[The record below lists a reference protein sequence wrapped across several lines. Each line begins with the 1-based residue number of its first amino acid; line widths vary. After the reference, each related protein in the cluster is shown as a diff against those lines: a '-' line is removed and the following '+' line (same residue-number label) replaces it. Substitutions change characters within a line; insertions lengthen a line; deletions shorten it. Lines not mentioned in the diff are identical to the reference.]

1 MKLSVL
7 KLTWRSIRT
16 FFGRYMALLLIVA
29 LSAGFFAGL
38 KITQDAMVHTGDK
51 FLNEQN
57 FYDFQLLSTLG
68 FTEEDVERVSELS
81 GIGAA
86 EGSYSLD
93 AMVACDGSDRPVK
106 LLALP
111 EEINLPALVGGRM
124 PTAVNECLADD
135 ERFGEDDLGTT
146 IRVAEENDE
155 SVTSQLAG
163 EEYTIVGLVDSPL
176 YLNLDR
182 GTTGIGSGSLY
193 TFFYLPKE
201 NFINEVYTQVNVAL
215 LETAE
220 IYSDEY
226 DELIGNHK
234 EEITQLCSQLADERY
249 ETLLADNGLTA
260 EMAAQFGINAPE
272 TYVLTRDEN
281 AGFVSFEND
290 TAIISGIANIF
301 PVFFILIAILVC
313 ITTMTRM
320 VDEERTQIGVL
331 KALGFRSGAIM
342 AKYLLYAGSA
352 TLIGWAAGFFL
363 CTWGLPKVF
372 WFAYNSLYDFAPLSY
387 LFSPKLAFLTLAVSL
402 IGILGSTF
410 ISCRKELSS
419 VPAEL
424 IRPRAAKSGK
434 RILLEHI
441 TPLWKRLS
449 FLQKI
454 TLRNMF
460 RYKRRL
466 IMMLVGI
473 SCCAGLVVTAFGVR
487 DSMIDVGELQFES
500 IQKYD
505 MEADFEEGT
514 EDAVCARLD
523 ELDAVSGYLTVAT
536 HRVDLTGGETL
547 HSVSLMSFRDTD
559 RLADFWDFHSGEET
573 LLCPGRGEALV
584 NTKVA
589 ERLNVS
595 VGDTIE
601 IRNADMQTCTVTVS
615 GIFDNY
621 IYNFVILSE
630 ETYADA
636 FGEWEANAAL
646 LCVEGD
652 AEETAKALT
661 GIDEVTSVSQLATTK
676 ENVDNGLSCLNY
688 IIWLIVLFSGA
699 LAFIVIFNLTNIN
712 LAERSREIAT
722 VEVLGF
728 YPKET
733 DSYVLRENLVLSIL
747 ASVIGLPL
755 GTLFHRIVMSQIRI
769 DLFEFDIHVTPISY
783 ALAFICTVLFA
794 VIVNLFMRRQ
804 IEKIPMAE
812 SLKAV
817 E

>member
-1 MKLSVL
+1 MKRSVL

-51 FLNEQN
+51 FLSEQN

-68 FTEEDVERVSELS
+68 FTGEDVERVSELS
-81 GIGAA
+81 GVEAA

-111 EEINLPALVGGRM
+111 EEVNLPRLVAGRM
-124 PTAVNECLADD
+124 PAAENECLADD

-146 IRVAEENDE
+146 IRIAEENDE
-155 SVTSQLAG
+155 SVTAQLAG
-163 EEYTIVGLVDSPL
+163 EEYTIVGIVDSPL
-176 YLNLDR
+176 YLNLER

-201 NFINEVYTQVNVAL
+201 NFTSEVYTEVNVTL

-220 IYSDEY
+220 IYSEEY
-226 DELIGNHK
+226 DELIEDHK

-249 ETLLADNGLTA
+249 ETLLADKGLTA
-260 EMAAQFGINAPE
+260 ELAAQFGINEPE

-281 AGFVSFEND
+281 AGYVSFEND

-331 KALGFRSGAIM
+331 KAMGFGSGAIM

-372 WFAYNSLYDFAPLSY
+372 WFAYSSLYDFAPLSY
-387 LFSPKLAFLTLAVSL
+387 LFSPELAVLTLAVSL

-466 IMMLVGI
+466 VMMLVGI

-500 IQKYD
+500 VQKYD

-514 EDAVCARLD
+514 ADAVCAQLD
-523 ELDAVSGYLTVAT
+523 ELEAVSSYRTVAT
-536 HRVDLTGGETL
+536 HRVDVTGAETL
-547 HSVSLMSFRDTD
+547 HSVSMMCFRDTD
-559 RLADFWDFHSGEET
+559 RLADYWDFRSGEET
-573 LLCPGRGEALV
+573 LAYPGRGEALV
-584 NTKVA
+584 NTKIA
-589 ERLNVS
+589 QKLDVS

-601 IRNADMQTCTVTVS
+601 IRDADMRTCTVTVS

-621 IYNFVILSE
+621 IYNFVIVSE

-652 AEETAKALT
+652 AEETAKLLT
-661 GIDEVTSVSQLATTK
+661 KIDEVTSVSRLATTK
-676 ENVDNGLSCLNY
+676 ENVDNALSCLDY

-747 ASVIGLPL
+747 ASLIGLPL
-755 GTLFHRIVMSQIRI
+755 GTLFHRVVMSQIVI
-769 DLFEFDIHVTPISY
+769 DLFVFDIHVKPISY
-783 ALAFICTVLFA
+783 VMALICTVLFA